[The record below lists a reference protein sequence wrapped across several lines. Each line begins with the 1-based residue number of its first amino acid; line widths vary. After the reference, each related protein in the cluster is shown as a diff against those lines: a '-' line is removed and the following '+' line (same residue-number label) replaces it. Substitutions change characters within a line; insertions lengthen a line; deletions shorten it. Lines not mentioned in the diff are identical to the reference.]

1 MGGGPGMTLSSP
13 NQSYDSFKQDVTKA
27 RNESQVLQHN
37 FTGSM
42 PTLIIFTYNNNIN
55 TITAP
60 MSNHSQGVFNPI
72 KRMRAS
78 RKD

>member
-42 PTLIIFTYNNNIN
+42 PTLIFFTYNNNIN

-60 MSNHSQGVFNPI
+60 MSNHSQRCVQSNQTHAG
-72 KRMRAS
+72 K
-78 RKD
+78 

>member
-42 PTLIIFTYNNNIN
+42 PTLIIFTYNK
-55 TITAP
+55 
-60 MSNHSQGVFNPI
+60 QY
-72 KRMRAS
+72 
-78 RKD
+78 